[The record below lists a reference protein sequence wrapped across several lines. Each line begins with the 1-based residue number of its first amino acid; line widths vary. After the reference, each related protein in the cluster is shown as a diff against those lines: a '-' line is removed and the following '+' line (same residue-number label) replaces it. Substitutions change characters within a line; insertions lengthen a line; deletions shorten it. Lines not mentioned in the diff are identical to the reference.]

1 MENPL
6 KFFSI
11 SLILILCFLVVLR
24 IQAFMVKRALKQVI
38 DRFKAKH
45 SLCSQGSK
53 TIAEL
58 ELQPPS
64 FPKRIYRP
72 RDYKPDALKILIRT
86 GAVRL
91 SAGGKMCLLDR
102 ELQHLRQNSGL

>member
-11 SLILILCFLVVLR
+11 SLILILCFLVALR

-64 FPKRIYRP
+64 FPERIYRL
-72 RDYKPDALKILIRT
+72 RDYKPDALKLLIRI

-91 SAGGKMCLLDR
+91 SAGGKMCLLER
-102 ELQHLRQNSGL
+102 KLQHLRQNSGL

>member
-6 KFFSI
+6 NLLPIIF
-11 SLILILCFLVVLR
+11 ILILSFLVVLR

-38 DRFKAKH
+38 DKFRAKH

-58 ELQPPS
+58 DLQPPS
-64 FPKRIYRP
+64 FPERIYRL
-72 RDYKPDALKILIRT
+72 RDYKPDALKLLIRV

-91 SAGGKMCLLDR
+91 SAGGKMCLLER
-102 ELQHLRQNSGL
+102 KLQHLRQNSDL

>member
-1 MENPL
+1 MEDPL
-6 KFFSI
+6 NLFLI
-11 SLILILCFLVVLR
+11 LLILILCFLVVLR
-24 IQAFMVKRALKQVI
+24 IQAFMVKRALRQVI
-38 DRFKAKH
+38 DKFRAKH

-64 FPKRIYRP
+64 FPERIYRL
-72 RDYKPDALKILIRT
+72 RDYKPDALKMLIRT

-91 SAGGKMCLLDR
+91 SEGGKMCLLER
-102 ELQHLRQNSGL
+102 KLQHLRQNSGL